1 MGTSYSLDPDEYRAA
16 ADVIE
21 GHGANQAD
29 HGSALAAG
37 TSTPLSSSGSGIGG
51 AISMIAQGTVQKIV
65 TDVTS
70 TTKGFADDTAQGLR
84 TQAAGADQ
92 LETEIAG
99 HANTLLGGGELS
111 LPGGGL
117 GGFSL
122 GVGDLLPAGAA
133 SGGLSTS
140 FGSPL
145 TSGTPAGQ
153 GSVNSSDLDELGLS
167 RSGAVGAG
175 RAAGAGAASAEEAQA
190 EQSATEPFGQMRGG
204 ARPGGVGGAKER
216 GRRPGYLKSKTEVA
230 QGQDKRMKEAVDQ
243 HLKAC
248 GMAPIPFGSSRLVC
262 AKCGSIVELGDADAL
277 SA

>member
-21 GHGANQAD
+21 GYGSTQAD

-92 LETEIAG
+92 LESDIAG
-99 HANTLLGGGELS
+99 HAKTLLSSGELS
-111 LPGGGL
+111 LPGGGVAG

-122 GVGDLLPAGAA
+122 GAGSLLSANAAG
-133 SGGLSTS
+133 GGMSTS
-140 FGSPL
+140 FGAPL
-145 TSGTPAGQ
+145 TSGTALGQ
-153 GSVNSSDLDELGLS
+153 GSVESGEVDELGLS
-167 RSGAVGAG
+167 RSGSAGAAA
-175 RAAGAGAASAEEAQA
+175 RAAAAGQEESQQAATQPFEQMRGARSGGGGAGAAE
-190 EQSATEPFGQMRGG
+190 
-204 ARPGGVGGAKER
+204 ER
-216 GRRPGYLKSKTEVA
+216 GQRPGYLKDKTEVS
-230 QGQDKRMKEAVDQ
+230 QGQDKRMKEAVDK
-243 HLKAC
+243 HVKAC

-262 AKCGSIVELGDADAL
+262 AKCGSIIELGDADSL